1 VVTVDNLDDT
11 DIDLLAQNCRDETQK
26 FYQGLVND
34 TRYCFELL
42 RRAYVDLV
50 EQAILHVYKIYLP
63 MLVYRAQH
71 HGLFYASCQDAN
83 YFGHLALARF
93 YNTNR
98 GEKFLKKFEK
108 LESVIAYLYMCLHSV
123 IVHDVRTN
131 ASTISVDDN
140 ENLMS
145 GDILDESHLNA
156 QDLWKHIRGLLT
168 DTKDIQLAYLR
179 FVLAMMPAEIMR
191 SYPSMWDDE
200 RAISVALQRIRR
212 KLRSD
217 PGLRDLAGLYPETD
231 PSDE

>member
-1 VVTVDNLDDT
+1 MVNLDDPGSG
-11 DIDLLAQNCRDETQK
+11 DLDFLAKKCRDETQK

-42 RRAYVDLV
+42 RRAYGDLV
-50 EQAILHVYKIYLP
+50 EQALLHVYKIYLP

-71 HGLFYASCQDAN
+71 HGLFYASCQDAE
-83 YFGHLALARF
+83 YFGRLALTRF
-93 YNTNR
+93 YNANH
-98 GEKFLKKFEK
+98 GETFLRKFKK

-131 ASTISVDDN
+131 ASTVSVDDN
-140 ENLMS
+140 ENLIS
-145 GDILDESHLNA
+145 GDTLDESHLDA
-156 QDLWKHIRGLLT
+156 QDLWKHIRSLLT

-179 FVLAMMPAEIMR
+179 FVLAMTPAEIML
-191 SYPSMWDDE
+191 SYPDVWENE

-212 KLRSD
+212 KLRNDLS
-217 PGLRDLAGLYPETD
+217 LRNLAGLDPNPD